1 MLARFLFPTILFL
14 SSVFSQAQELSQVT
28 FASGSHLVYF
38 SLLTEQGVLLRISED
53 GRLLEWGT
61 EAKSINAGE
70 YYAPR
75 LQPFPGR
82 IDYYGVE
89 GDSISRGKIKMI
101 GICQISY
108 YSAFEDS
115 THAGKVRSIGRV
127 FLDFYNKYDN
137 KALRGKLKMIGNY
150 RLEYFSE
157 FENEAYRGK
166 LKSIGNTQLT
176 YYSNFDDRN
185 NSGKIKSIGPNKY
198 VWYSAFDRRDMGGAL
213 KVGFYRQAVNGITYI
228 LW

>member
-101 GICQISY
+101 GICQIS
-108 YSAFEDS
+108 
-115 THAGKVRSIGRV
+115 
-127 FLDFYNKYDN
+127 
-137 KALRGKLKMIGNY
+137 
-150 RLEYFSE
+150 
-157 FENEAYRGK
+157 
-166 LKSIGNTQLT
+166 
-176 YYSNFDDRN
+176 
-185 NSGKIKSIGPNKY
+185 
-198 VWYSAFDRRDMGGAL
+198 
-213 KVGFYRQAVNGITYI
+213 
-228 LW
+228 

>member
-89 GDSISRGKIKMI
+89 GDSISREK
-101 GICQISY
+101 
-108 YSAFEDS
+108 
-115 THAGKVRSIGRV
+115 
-127 FLDFYNKYDN
+127 NKN
-137 KALRGKLKMIGNY
+137 
-150 RLEYFSE
+150 
-157 FENEAYRGK
+157 
-166 LKSIGNTQLT
+166 
-176 YYSNFDDRN
+176 DRN
-185 NSGKIKSIGPNKY
+185 LPDL
-198 VWYSAFDRRDMGGAL
+198 VL
-213 KVGFYRQAVNGITYI
+213 
-228 LW
+228 